1 MEEKNQ
7 TGGRGKIWEGRLK
20 KKLVGNAKLKLG
32 QKLIKNKN
40 QKKKLPGPSFI
51 TNTICIYIY
60 INMKILHNGIK

>member
-40 QKKKLPGPSFI
+40 QKKKVARSKLYYKH
-51 TNTICIYIY
+51 NMYIYIY
-60 INMKILHNGIK
+60 KHENFT